1 MNIIQVPLSDLGVA
15 ESNVRKTGGKD
26 VSDLVASIQAHGL
39 LQNLTV
45 SPGVNGVKYRVIA
58 GGRRLRALQELAKSK
73 TIPGDWPVPC
83 NVVDEADAAEA
94 SLTENVSRSQMHPA
108 DEFDAFAKLANGPEK
123 ASAAEIAARF
133 GKSERYVQQRLKL
146 ANVAPELLKQYR
158 DGKATLEQMMAL
170 ALTDDQALQARIW
183 KAARQDYNRRPD
195 LLRRAITEKEMS
207 ASSTLAKFIGVD
219 AYEQAGGQVRR
230 DFFGNDEDAYLADPE
245 LAKRLALEKLERTA
259 EKIRKEGW
267 KWVETRLEFDYSE
280 RYSFGTIYPERKGN
294 KDVWTDKVKQKA
306 GAIVTIAHNGQA
318 EIERG
323 LVRPEDRR
331 AAEKSGK
338 GKVEGGRKAPKA
350 RKPGELTFAS
360 LQRLQAECGFIVAMH
375 VASNPRIA
383 SALLAAE
390 LADKVFFNE
399 YGGPRRWVQI
409 ERKFSGRSGRLQ
421 KEIASTAPAQAFAKL
436 EKEWSAKLPKKR
448 GEVRAWILEQ
458 SADTIDQLLAFLIAR
473 EIDIVDFSAGENEGI
488 VDLVAATGTDLEK
501 DWQPTEDWLA
511 TLPKSTVLAMVK
523 DVGAKDI
530 DIAKLAKLPKAEL
543 PNEAVLHFTA
553 GWLPKPLRPAKI
565 AAKKKSP
572 AKKTQRA

>member
-267 KWVETRLEFDYSE
+267 KWVETRLEFD
-280 RYSFGTIYPERKGN
+280 
-294 KDVWTDKVKQKA
+294 
-306 GAIVTIAHNGQA
+306 
-318 EIERG
+318 
-323 LVRPEDRR
+323 
-331 AAEKSGK
+331 
-338 GKVEGGRKAPKA
+338 
-350 RKPGELTFAS
+350 
-360 LQRLQAECGFIVAMH
+360 
-375 VASNPRIA
+375 
-383 SALLAAE
+383 
-390 LADKVFFNE
+390 
-399 YGGPRRWVQI
+399 
-409 ERKFSGRSGRLQ
+409 
-421 KEIASTAPAQAFAKL
+421 
-436 EKEWSAKLPKKR
+436 
-448 GEVRAWILEQ
+448 
-458 SADTIDQLLAFLIAR
+458 
-473 EIDIVDFSAGENEGI
+473 
-488 VDLVAATGTDLEK
+488 
-501 DWQPTEDWLA
+501 
-511 TLPKSTVLAMVK
+511 
-523 DVGAKDI
+523 
-530 DIAKLAKLPKAEL
+530 
-543 PNEAVLHFTA
+543 
-553 GWLPKPLRPAKI
+553 
-565 AAKKKSP
+565 
-572 AKKTQRA
+572 